1 MTVVTVRGVDRRT
14 VLMGA
19 GLLLAGRGTATA
31 PAGPTDL
38 AALERAAGGR
48 LGFALLDTGTGT
60 ITGHRTGERFALCST
75 FKLPL
80 AGLVLQAADRG
91 ELGLGDHLPITV
103 ADLVPHA
110 PVAEPHVGKSLTI
123 RQLAEGTQTTSD
135 NVAANLLMRRLGGPE
150 GVTLRLRA
158 LGDQVTRLDRYEPEM
173 TRVVGKDQRDTST
186 PEAIAMTVARLVI
199 EDTLSSAARAE
210 LARWMV
216 ETRTGVN
223 RLRAGA
229 PAGWRIGDKTGTG
242 YGPGRPNRVN
252 DIAIL
257 WPPNRKPLVVAAFL
271 ETPGDFEG
279 VRPEDEA
286 VLAAAMRLSLQPFRQ
301 A

>member
-1 MTVVTVRGVDRRT
+1 MTVPDRQGLGRRT
-14 VLMGA
+14 VLLGS
-19 GLLLAGRGTATA
+19 GLILACGGKAAPIVA
-31 PAGPTDL
+31 PAEL
-38 AALERAAGGR
+38 ESLERAARGR

-103 ADLVPHA
+103 ADLVPYA

-123 RQLAEGTQTTSD
+123 RQLAKGTQTTSD

-186 PEAIAMTVARLVI
+186 PEAMAMTVARLVI
-199 EDTLSSAARAE
+199 EDTLSPAARAE

-216 ETRTGVN
+216 ETRTGMN

-229 PAGWRIGDKTGTG
+229 PAGWRVGDKTGTG

-286 VLAAAMRLSLQPFRQ
+286 VLAAAMRLSLRPYLQV
-301 A
+301 

>member
-1 MTVVTVRGVDRRT
+1 MKDPDRQGLGRRS

-19 GLLLAGRGTATA
+19 CLLLASGGQAA
-31 PAGPTDL
+31 QPVEPADL

-48 LGFALLDTGTGT
+48 LGFALLDSGTGT

-91 ELGLGDHLPITV
+91 ELGLGDHLPITA
-103 ADLVPHA
+103 ADLVPYA
-110 PVAEPHVGKSLTI
+110 PVTEPHVGKSLTI
-123 RQLAEGTQTTSD
+123 GELAQGTQTTSD
-135 NVAANLLMRRLGGPE
+135 NMAANLLMRRLGGPE
-150 GVTLRLRA
+150 GVTRRLRA

-173 TRVVGKDQRDTST
+173 TLVIGDDQRDTSS
-186 PEAIAMTVARLVI
+186 PEAMATTVARLVV
-199 EDTLSSAARAE
+199 EDTLSPAARAE

-216 ETRTGVN
+216 ETRTGMN

-229 PAGWRIGDKTGTG
+229 PAGWLAGDKTGTG
-242 YGPGRPNRVN
+242 YGPERPNRVN
-252 DIAIL
+252 DIAVL
-257 WPPNRKPLVVAAFL
+257 WPPHRKPLVVAAFL
-271 ETPGDFEG
+271 ETPGGFEG
-279 VRPEDEA
+279 IRPEDEA
-286 VLAAAMRLSLQPFRQ
+286 VLAAAMRLSLRPLLQ